1 MRFIGLLLTA
11 PSLPKPAI
19 GHVDRGKCCVYAP
32 APADYVNPFTMVG
45 GSFLFFRSPVDS
57 HIAATPPLKA
67 SQAASSGTSLER
79 TPWWRV
85 WPVPLLAALL
95 WLLSVP
101 LACLPGPL
109 PLTTEQVLHLLA
121 ATVGLVPTEG
131 LDQAHLLVVGHIRLA
146 RVVLSLL
153 CGGALAVAGVALQ
166 GVLRNP
172 LADPF
177 TLGISAGAACGASLA
192 IAFGGLAGVGLAGV
206 GLTPLAAFVGS
217 LAALGMALALG
228 RSGGSFQR
236 ETVILAGIAVATFL
250 GAVVALVKALNE
262 ESVTSIVFW
271 IMGSFQGRGWNAL
284 PLLLLPLIPGLVA
297 ICLHWREMDVLALGD
312 GQAAQL
318 GMPVG
323 RVRLWLLLGASCMT
337 AGCVAV
343 AGVIGFVGLV
353 VPHMLRMVM
362 GGAHGPLLVGA
373 WFGGGLLL
381 VWADVLARSL
391 LSGGQELPVG
401 VVTALV
407 GGPFFALLVRGRE
420 RAL

>member
-1 MRFIGLLLTA
+1 MVKTSARYKAVWLPLTA
-11 PSLPKPAI
+11 VI
-19 GHVDRGKCCVYAP
+19 V
-32 APADYVNPFTMVG
+32 
-45 GSFLFFRSPVDS
+45 
-57 HIAATPPLKA
+57 
-67 SQAASSGTSLER
+67 
-79 TPWWRV
+79 
-85 WPVPLLAALL
+85 L

-109 PLTTEQVLHLLA
+109 GLSPEQVLRLLGVA
-121 ATVGLVPTEG
+121 AGLLPAEG
-131 LDQAHLLVVGHIRLA
+131 VDAAQLLVVGQIRLA
-146 RVVLSLL
+146 RVTLSLL
-153 CGGALAVAGVALQ
+153 CGGGLAVAGVALQ

-192 IAFGGLAGVGLAGV
+192 IAFGGLWGAGLWLVGSV
-206 GLTPLAAFVGS
+206 GLTSLAAFGGS

-271 IMGSFQGRGWNAL
+271 IMGSFQGRGWHVL
-284 PLLLLPLIPGLVA
+284 PLLLAALLPGLLAVL
-297 ICLHWREMDVLALGD
+297 LHWRELDVLALGD
-312 GQAAQL
+312 RQAAQL
-318 GMPVG
+318 GMRVG
-323 RVRLWLLLGASCMT
+323 RVRLWLLLGASSMT

-353 VPHMLRMVM
+353 VPHMLRLFM
-362 GGAHGPLLVGA
+362 GGAHGPLLIGA

-381 VWADVLARSL
+381 VWADVLARSV

-420 RAL
+420 QSL

>member
-1 MRFIGLLLTA
+1 M
-11 PSLPKPAI
+11 
-19 GHVDRGKCCVYAP
+19 
-32 APADYVNPFTMVG
+32 
-45 GSFLFFRSPVDS
+45 DS
-57 HIAATPPLKA
+57 HHPSHSPHSSAQA
-67 SQAASSGTSLER
+67 SVHVQRER
-79 TPWWRV
+79 WWRV

-95 WLLSVP
+95 WLVSVP

-109 PLTTEQVLHLLA
+109 ALAPEQVLRLLA
-121 ATVGLVPTEG
+121 ASTGFAPADG
-131 LDQAHLLVVGHIRLA
+131 LDPAHLLVVGDIRLA

-192 IAFGGLAGVGLAGV
+192 IAFGGLAGAGLAGV

-228 RSGGSFQR
+228 SAGGTFQR

-271 IMGSFQGRGWNAL
+271 IMGSFQGRGWNSL
-284 PLLLLPLIPGLVA
+284 PLLLLPLLPGLVA
-297 ICLHWREMDVLALGD
+297 IFLHWREMDVLALGD
-312 GQAAQL
+312 QQAAQL
-318 GMPVG
+318 GMRVG

-353 VPHMLRMVM
+353 VPHMLRLVM

-381 VWADVLARSL
+381 VWADVLARSV

>member
-1 MRFIGLLLTA
+1 MDTHSPSAREAA
-11 PSLPKPAI
+11 PVSPGELE
-19 GHVDRGKCCVYAP
+19 GV
-32 APADYVNPFTMVG
+32 VG
-45 GSFLFFRSPVDS
+45 RV
-57 HIAATPPLKA
+57 
-67 SQAASSGTSLER
+67 R
-79 TPWWRV
+79 WWRV
-85 WPVPLLAALL
+85 WPVPLLAAFL
-95 WLLSVP
+95 WLVSVP

-109 PLTTEQVLHLLA
+109 DLAPEHVLRLLVA
-121 ATVGLVPTEG
+121 SVGLVPAEG
-131 LDQAHLLVVGHIRLA
+131 LDPAQLLVVGDIRLA

-192 IAFGGLAGVGLAGV
+192 IAFGGLAGTGLVGMGLMNVGLTSV

-228 RSGGSFQR
+228 SSGGTFQR

-271 IMGSFQGRGWNAL
+271 IMGSFQGRGWNSL
-284 PLLLLPLIPGLVA
+284 PLLLIPLLPGLVA
-297 ICLHWREMDVLALGD
+297 VFLHWREMDVLALGD
-312 GQAAQL
+312 QQAAQL
-318 GMPVG
+318 GMRVG

-381 VWADVLARSL
+381 VWADVLARSV

-420 RAL
+420 KSL